1 MSSESNQPQHN
12 YSNRSDES
20 NDNENTGESGHQA
33 VLPAAIGYS
42 LYHPLSQSSTCR
54 TTRTAA
60 TMLHGT
66 DEPIYVTDLGPND
79 VLLGRG
85 RSSVDFDGN
94 VQFRAIINVR
104 LHEYTD
110 RGQKR
115 VKERVKD
122 DVAKSVV
129 ELIERLGGRFLKR
142 VETATEATTVSKSA
156 SESSSCKEKSD
167 NTGRKP
173 PANVNQASNNRL
185 YQVAEY
191 DVAIEK
197 VKQTFRDMIHAKRK
211 QGDNVHC
218 ENTDSATVTM
228 DRTVDDAAVL
238 MVRQQHNRQ
247 ICDLNIPS
255 RSLMT
260 DVHVNS
266 NVVSADRMAVAAGIN
281 FHPNISAAVGNNNT
295 NNNFG
300 IMNSSYALTHDQ
312 QLPLLSSIQVQ
323 QLLAND
329 GISVLNQQYRL
340 QQQQQQQQRQ
350 CLDDIALL
358 LQLHRRINTYPS
370 QQSISE
376 LLVGC
381 IGTNGQTMQD
391 TLRIRQEEAL
401 LATLPALQQ
410 QQPWDMPLVRGSSS
424 RHVSSDV
431 PIHQSRPEPM
441 NVDSSIC
448 VVERSSSSSSSS
460 VLLTNATSHGG
471 EEASSSRHRRTKS
484 KSTTKRQK
492 T

>member
-20 NDNENTGESGHQA
+20 NDNENTGESSHQA
-33 VLPAAIGYS
+33 VDPAAIGYS

-129 ELIERLGGRFLKR
+129 ELIERLGGRFLRR
-142 VETATEATTVSKSA
+142 VKTATETT
-156 SESSSCKEKSD
+156 SCKEKSD
-167 NTGRKP
+167 NTDRKP
-173 PANVNQASNNRL
+173 PANVNKKTNNRL

-238 MVRQQHNRQ
+238 MVPQQYNRQ

-255 RSLMT
+255 RSLMA
-260 DVHVNS
+260 DVQVNS

-295 NNNFG
+295 NNHLG
-300 IMNSSYALTHDQ
+300 INTNSSYALTHDQ

-329 GISVLNQQYRL
+329 GIIVLNQQYRL
-340 QQQQQQQQRQ
+340 QQQQQQY
-350 CLDDIALL
+350 LDDIVLL

-370 QQSISE
+370 QQYISE
-376 LLVGC
+376 VLVGC
-381 IGTNGQTMQD
+381 VGTNGTMQD
-391 TLRIRQEEAL
+391 ALRTRQLEGAL
-401 LATLPALQQ
+401 LAAGRQS
-410 QQPWDMPLVRGSSS
+410 VRINNPTIRSTSTAGITGDAFPSTNG
-424 RHVSSDV
+424 DV
-431 PIHQSRPEPM
+431 MDWNFRQLLATPE
-441 NVDSSIC
+441 
-448 VVERSSSSSSSS
+448 
-460 VLLTNATSHGG
+460 LTNETVWANETSYRGGG
-471 EEASSSRHRRTKS
+471 EEATPQSQFCTKS
-484 KSTTKRQK
+484 RTTKRK
-492 T
+492 KRK